1 MCELLLIEPDASYRA
16 VLKALLGVVGYEARE
31 FASIEEAR
39 PAITPGGAFTPGGAY
54 RGILLSWDPADP
66 SGLDFVRSLRED
78 PALKDTPV
86 ILVSGAATRAEVL
99 VAASGGVQGILLKPE
114 WELSRL
120 RVTLR
125 RAMPCQTKPTRVTEG
140 VIRPTPETEPPNT
153 RKVLA
158 GAAEDVLAANEPR
171 PAKVLEEPKPNA
183 LSELRPIIQ
192 RSAILERLGEIEQ
205 TKAMSPTITQ
215 LMSMTRKPD
224 CSLSAV
230 TEVISHD
237 QSVALKIL
245 KLANSAVYSRGEP
258 VNSVKDA
265 VLRIGLE
272 RIRQA
277 AMNIGVI
284 DQFGTTEVSARFN
297 FMHFWEHSIC
307 CGLLAGKLGEVT
319 GALDRDRAFA
329 LGLLHDLGRMVLTEA
344 FAEEYETVLDTA
356 HDLDL
361 PLEQVESRLLLL
373 NHAAVVERLLHMWNF
388 PKELIGPM
396 ANHHLSASNL
406 REHAGKQLNETA
418 VLALANRLT
427 HAMMIGSSG
436 NDALYPTEALCKLLK
451 LTENDIAEVLERA
464 EEETRQIKLALLM
477 VSDQQPWPAV
487 TEKFRDQLGGSF
499 HPLYI
504 GDDSGLDG
512 FCIASKRL
520 TDITDD
526 PPNIAIVRLEA
537 RRQVVRLGTL
547 LSEREEALGIG
558 PLPAVLISPGGDI
571 SLDHGQMMK
580 RPTLLLPAPV
590 TMHRFIR
597 SISLLLADELG
608 GREVSGDPDAQAA

>member
-1 MCELLLIEPDASYRA
+1 MCELLLIEPDGAYRA
-16 VLKALLGVVGYEARE
+16 VLKALLGVVGYQPRE
-31 FASIEEAR
+31 FASIAEAR
-39 PAITPGGAFTPGGAY
+39 PAVVPEGAY
-54 RGILLSWDPADP
+54 RGILLAWDPADP
-66 SGLDFVRSLRED
+66 SGLDFVKSLRAD
-78 PALKDTPV
+78 PALKETPV
-86 ILVSGAATRAEVL
+86 ILIAEEATRAEVL
-99 VAASGGVQGILLKPE
+99 VAASVGVQGILLKPE
-114 WELSRL
+114 IELSRL

-125 RAMPCQTKPTRVTEG
+125 RAMPCQTSRTTRTTEG
-140 VIRPTPETEPPNT
+140 VIRPA
-153 RKVLA
+153 A
-158 GAAEDVLAANEPR
+158 GAVTDEIAHIQAAANGEIPAASEPR
-171 PAKVLEEPKPNA
+171 PVRVLEEPKPNA
-183 LSELRPIIQ
+183 LRELRPIIQ
-192 RSAILERLGEIEQ
+192 RSTMLERLAEIEQ

-284 DQFGTTEVSARFN
+284 DQFGTTDVSARFN

-307 CGLLAGKLGEVT
+307 CGLLAGKLGEMT
-319 GALDRDRAFA
+319 GTLDRDRAFA
-329 LGLLHDLGRMVLTEA
+329 LGLLHDLGRMVLTES

-361 PLEQVESRLLLL
+361 PLEQVESRMLLL
-373 NHAAVVERLLHMWNF
+373 NHAAVVERVLHMWNF

-436 NDALYPTEALCKLLK
+436 NDAIYATEALCKLLK
-451 LTENDIAEVLERA
+451 LTEDHIAEVLERA
-464 EEETRQIKLALLM
+464 EEETRQIKLSLLM
-477 VSDQQPWPAV
+477 VSEQQPWPAV
-487 TEKFRDQLGGSF
+487 PDHYREKLSGPFR
-499 HPLYI
+499 PLYI
-504 GDDSGLDG
+504 GDENGLDG

-520 TDITDD
+520 ADVSDE
-526 PPNIAIVRLEA
+526 PPNIALVRLEA
-537 RRQVVRLGTL
+537 KRQVVRLGTT
-547 LSEREEALGIG
+547 LSEREEELGIG
-558 PLPAVLISPGGDI
+558 PLPTILISPGGDI
-571 SLDHGQMMK
+571 ALDHGQMS
-580 RPTLLLPAPV
+580 RRQTVQLPAPI
-590 TMHRFIR
+590 TIRRFVR
-597 SISLLLADELG
+597 AISFLLEDGQGVDEA
-608 GREVSGDPDAQAA
+608 PDNPDTKAA

>member
-1 MCELLLIEPDASYRA
+1 MDELLLIEPDASYRA

-39 PAITPGGAFTPGGAY
+39 PAITPGGAY

-66 SGLDFVRSLRED
+66 SGLAFIRSLRED
-78 PALKDTPV
+78 PGLKDTAV

-99 VAASGGVQGILLKPE
+99 VAASVGVQGILLKPE
-114 WELSRL
+114 LEISRL

-125 RAMPCQTKPTRVTEG
+125 RAMPCQTKATRATEG
-140 VIRPTPETEPPNT
+140 VIRAASGTTT
-153 RKVLA
+153 TKGVHA
-158 GAAEDVLAANEPR
+158 GANEESPAASEPS
-171 PAKVLEEPKPNA
+171 PITMPEEPKPNA
-183 LSELRPIIQ
+183 LRELRPIIQ
-192 RSAILERLGEIEQ
+192 RSTMLERLGEIEQ

-245 KLANSAVYSRGEP
+245 KLANSAVFSRGEP

-307 CGLLAGKLGEVT
+307 CGLLASKLGEVT
-319 GALDRDRAFA
+319 GALDRDQAFA
-329 LGLLHDLGRMVLTEA
+329 LGLLHDLGRMVLTES
-344 FAEEYETVLDTA
+344 FAEEYEIVLNTA

-373 NHAAVVERLLHMWNF
+373 NHAAVVERLLHTWNF

-406 REHAGKQLNETA
+406 RKHAGKQLNATA

-436 NDALYPTEALCKLLK
+436 NDAIYPTEALCKLLK
-451 LTENDIAEVLERA
+451 LKPNQVAEILETA

-477 VSDQQPWPAV
+477 ISEQQPWPAV
-487 TEKFRDQLGGSF
+487 IDHYGERLGHEFR
-499 HPLYI
+499 PLYI
-504 GDDSGLDG
+504 GDDPDLDG
-512 FCIASKRL
+512 FCIASRRL
-520 TDITDD
+520 ANVTDE

-537 RRQVVRLGTL
+537 KRQVVRLGKQ
-547 LSEREEALGIG
+547 LSEQEEELGVG
-558 PLPAVLISPGGDI
+558 PLPTMLISPSGDI
-571 SLDHGQMMK
+571 ALDHTQMNQ
-580 RPTLLLPAPV
+580 RRTVQLSTPITIR
-590 TMHRFIR
+590 RFVR
-597 SISLLLADELG
+597 SISSLLEDEPGACEDL
-608 GREVSGDPDAQAA
+608 RAQNNPDAEAA